1 MGATVHALPNGGL
14 TVADVNGLHEAL
26 HRLELVVAGLAG
38 EVKAMSESR
47 KTDYD
52 HLIERIG
59 EVNHKRRSTD
69 AALEKAIDLL
79 REYPK
84 PKHIEDLQADVESLM
99 AWRQKMIGIAL
110 GIGAG
115 SGLLSGGIVAALA
128 RAAGG

>member
-1 MGATVHALPNGGL
+1 MDAAVHRLPVGGL
-14 TVADVNGLHEAL
+14 TVTEREDLATQI
-26 HRLELVVAGLAG
+26 HRLALTVAGLAG
-38 EVKAMSESR
+38 EVKAMREAS

-52 HLIERIG
+52 HLVERIG

-84 PKHIEDLQADVESLM
+84 PKQIEDLQDDVESLL

-115 SGLLSGGIVAALA
+115 SGLLSGGIVAAFA